1 MAISRRTALQAAAG
15 AAALQAWT
23 RAASAQTR
31 AETLRYVTGGNVNT
45 LDTTMPGATRESF
58 GLSMSVYDR
67 LFSFGRK
74 RIGANWSFDA
84 KSIRGELAAGY
95 EMAPDN
101 LGFRILLRPDATW
114 HDGSPVTAEDVKWS
128 LDRAVSAKS
137 LAPPQ
142 LQTGSLTSPDQFRI
156 LDARTLLVT
165 LPQPDRLALANLCV
179 PYAIMVNSKLA
190 RQHATADDPWAQEW
204 MKANTAAS
212 GAYAIESYRP
222 GESVTL
228 RRNDAW
234 KGGADGQLPGF
245 RRIIVQS
252 VPEPATRANLVERGD
267 ADLAIDIAASD
278 IPTMEK
284 SGETSGKVKVVSVP
298 QNNGFTHITV
308 NTQVAPFDKVEV
320 RQAIAAALP
329 YEDMFKAALFGR
341 GARLFGADWR
351 SPPDS
356 GFPQAIPNRTDPDRA
371 KRLLAEAGMAGGFAT
386 TFAISAGQAAV
397 AEPVAALVKEALG
410 RIGIAVTIQKKPD
423 SEFNTM
429 EAEKKLPFYMDGA
442 TAWLPATDY
451 YFRLYFTRDQRWNF
465 ANWKNAEIERLS
477 SDARFETD
485 PAKYDEACRK
495 MIEVF
500 TDQAPL
506 IMLWQP
512 NHDAVMAA
520 SVDGY
525 TYQFYRQADF
535 RDLKRV

>member
-1 MAISRRTALQAAAG
+1 MQADRRSILKGAAG
-15 AAALQAWT
+15 AAALAAWP
-23 RAASAQTR
+23 RASDAQTR
-31 AETLRYVTGGNVNT
+31 AETLRYVTGNTVNT

-74 RIGANWSFDA
+74 KLGDNWVFDA
-84 KSIRGELAAGY
+84 KTIRPELAKSYAIAADG
-95 EMAPDN
+95 
-101 LGFRILLRPDATW
+101 LKITITLRPDATW

-128 LDRAVSAKS
+128 LDRAVLAKS

-142 LQTGSLTSPDQFRI
+142 LSTGSLTSPDQFRI
-156 LDARTLLVT
+156 VDPHTIEVT
-165 LPQPDRLALANLCV
+165 LPQADRLALANLCV

-190 RQHATADDPWAQEW
+190 RQHATADDPWAMEW
-204 MKANTAAS
+204 MKTNTAAS
-212 GAYAIESYRP
+212 GAYVVETFRA
-222 GESVTL
+222 GESLTL
-228 RRNDAW
+228 RRNEAW
-234 KGGADGQLPGF
+234 KGGDGGALPFF
-245 RRIIVQS
+245 RRIIVQT

-267 ADLAIDIAASD
+267 ADLSIDLSASD

-284 SGETSGKVKVVSVP
+284 SPKVKVVSVP
-298 QNNGFTHITV
+298 QTNGFTHITV
-308 NTQVAPFDKVEV
+308 NTQLAPFDNPKV

-341 GARLFGADWR
+341 GARLYGADWTT
-351 SPPDS
+351 PPD
-356 GFPQAIPNRTDPDRA
+356 GNFPQAMPTRTDPARA
-371 KRLLAEAGMAGGFAT
+371 KALLAEAGLSNGFKT
-386 TFAISAGQAAV
+386 SFAISAGQAAT
-397 AEPVAALVKEALG
+397 AEPTAALLKEALG
-410 RIGIAVTIQKKPD
+410 RIGITVDIQKKPD
-423 SEFNTM
+423 AEFNTM

-465 ANWKNAEIERLS
+465 ANWKNKEIEDVS
-477 SDARFETD
+477 GAARFETD
-485 PAKYDEACRK
+485 AAAYETDCRK

-500 TDQAPL
+500 VKEVPL

-520 SVDGY
+520 GLEGY

-535 RDLKRV
+535 RDIKRT

>member
-1 MAISRRTALQAAAG
+1 MQIDRRTVLQGVAGVAWAAG
-15 AAALQAWT
+15 WPQGAAG
-23 RAASAQTR
+23 QTR
-31 AETLRYVTGGNVNT
+31 AETLRYVTGNTINT

-74 RIGANWSFDA
+74 KLGTNWVFDG
-84 KSIRGELAAGY
+84 KSIRGELASGY
-95 EMAPDN
+95 EVGKDG
-101 LGFRILLRPDATW
+101 LEITVRLRTDATW
-114 HDGSPVTAEDVKWS
+114 HDGSAVTAEDVKWS

-142 LQTGSLTSPDQFRI
+142 LSTGSLTSPEQFKVV
-156 LDARTLLVT
+156 DAHTVIIT
-165 LPQPDRLALANLCV
+165 LPQADRLALANLCV

-190 RQHATADDPWAQEW
+190 RAHATADDPWAMEW
-204 MKANTAAS
+204 MKTNTAAS
-212 GAYAIESYRP
+212 GAYVVDTYRA

-228 RRNDAW
+228 RRNEAW
-234 KGGADGQLPGF
+234 KGGDGGALPF
-245 RRIIVQS
+245 FKRIIVQT

-267 ADLAIDIAASD
+267 ADLAIDLAASD

-284 SGETSGKVKVVSVP
+284 SSKVKVVSVP
-298 QNNGFTHITV
+298 QTNGFTHITV
-308 NTQVAPFDKVEV
+308 NTQAAPFDNVKV
-320 RQAIAAALP
+320 RQAVAAALP

-341 GARLFGADWR
+341 GARLYGAGWAGT
-351 SPPDS
+351 PPDGS
-356 GFPQAIPNRTDPDRA
+356 FPQAMPLTTDLVRA
-371 KRLLAEAGMAGGFAT
+371 KALLAEAGFAEGFKT
-386 TFAISAGQAAV
+386 TFAISAGQAAT
-397 AEPVAALVKEALG
+397 AEPTAALVKEALG
-410 RIGIAVTIQKKPD
+410 KIGIQVEIQKKPD
-423 SEFNTM
+423 AEFNTL

-465 ANWKNAEIERLS
+465 ASWKNVEIEQVS
-477 SDARFETD
+477 GEARFETD
-485 PAKYDEACRK
+485 AAKYEADCRK

-500 TDQAPL
+500 VAQVPL

-520 SVDGY
+520 NLDGY

-535 RDLKRV
+535 RDVKRV

>member
-58 GLSMSVYDR
+58 GLSMNVYDR